1 MNNINKKD
9 SEDEA
14 QMIGIILTSDSIIL
28 LNDLILY
35 TTPGPAVD
43 TINRENSSLNNVVI
57 NKSNNLLTGELY
69 YLQDDGAWI
78 K

>member
-14 QMIGIILTSDSIIL
+14 QMLGIILSSDSIIL

-35 TTPGPAVD
+35 TTQWPSVD
-43 TINRENSSLNNVVI
+43 TIIRENSSLNNVVI